1 MTDLKKT
8 QVDGKKYD
16 LPAEEVEI
24 EKLIRKAL
32 AMDAR
37 IREQKEELERIKH
50 RLTAIATQRRDGQ
63 TTVKLKAIS
72 GESVV
77 TFRESWESSGSP
89 EPLRSELGSLFDR
102 FFTLHTEYKTG
113 KELKQFMDG
122 GNDFGFADPAALR
135 TRMSMYVE
143 KKTVKPNVK
152 LVPVL

>member
-1 MTDLKKT
+1 MTELKKT

-37 IREQKEELERIKH
+37 IREQKEDLEKIKH

-89 EPLRSELGSLFDR
+89 EPLRSDLGSMFDR
-102 FFTLHTEYKTG
+102 FFACFPQWKTG
-113 KELKQFMDG
+113 NDLKQFMEG
-122 GNDFGFADPAALR
+122 GNDFGFPDPAALR
-135 TRMSMYVE
+135 TRMHLY
-143 KKTVKPNVK
+143 TIT
-152 LVPVL
+152 